1 MGFGDPETTYVRLK
15 IHTPDEPNMFNE
27 YNVSMRRA
35 DTYMHDTRVLAETNE
50 RDIDVIQAQL
60 AQVTYTKNGTTT
72 LVNQI
77 HEQTPT
83 VPDTFPTLRVTDLR
97 TYGMGGRLVE
107 GVFCITN
114 SGASA
119 VTIAAETVFATGLS
133 TRANESYTAFV
144 DFAPSQRHFPGRRCA
159 GVRENA
165 RRAFDCAVPL
175 CPGADEPP
183 ESGLRGVPWR
193 AGSWGKCL

>member
-133 TRANESYTAFV
+133 TKANESYTAFV
-144 DFAPSQRHFPGRRCA
+144 DFAPSQVVTLETNGTGKSINLTTA
-159 GVRENA
+159 LT
-165 RRAFDCAVPL
+165 VP
-175 CPGADEPP
+175 A
-183 ESGLRGVPWR
+183 SGSRVLYVIANPDTRG
-193 AGSWGKCL
+193 